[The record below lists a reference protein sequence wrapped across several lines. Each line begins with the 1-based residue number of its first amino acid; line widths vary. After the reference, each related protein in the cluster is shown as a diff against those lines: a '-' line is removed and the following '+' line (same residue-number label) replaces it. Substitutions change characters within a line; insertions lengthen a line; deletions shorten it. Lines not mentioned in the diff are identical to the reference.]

1 MVRFFENGTKLKIPS
16 EISPTLKGHCYMF
29 TSYHL
34 DFLKAEEQCN
44 LVEGYLADIL
54 TKGPSICYVINFA
67 EGGGKEGLEGSENGK
82 FGLLSVLNMYY
93 ILFMLRGRPRT
104 SRGSSIWQT
113 YPTVIM

>member
-1 MVRFFENGTKLKIPS
+1 
-16 EISPTLKGHCYMF
+16 MF

-44 LVEGYLADIL
+44 LLEGYLADIL
-54 TKGPSICYVINFA
+54 TKGPSICYVITFA

-93 ILFMLRGRPRT
+93 ILFMHRERPGIT
-104 SRGSSIWQT
+104 KG
-113 YPTVIM
+113 